1 MPARR
6 AVVVEPEPFRP
17 LRLAVSVIAA
27 LSVIVGCFFLIDD
40 RYAHA
45 GDIKALSSQLEVNR
59 LTAEVSV
66 LEIRRSTLQD
76 KVYEGRSRNSR
87 MRSDIEILDRYQRE
101 LADVETQINAKRQAI
116 SQMRKP

>member
-6 AVVVEPEPFRP
+6 AKIIEDHNPIK
-17 LRLAVSVIAA
+17 LASSA
-27 LSVIVGCFFLIDD
+27 LAGLGIIIGAFFAIDD

-45 GDIKALSSQLEVNR
+45 GDIRTLSTQLEVNR

-76 KVYEGRSRNSR
+76 KVYEGRSRRSAT
-87 MRSDIEILDRYQRE
+87 RSDIEILDRYQRE
-101 LADVETQINAKRQAI
+101 LTDVEKQIESKRQQIDQARN
-116 SQMRKP
+116 Q